1 MLGAV
6 PQSGEAAASA
16 EAFRKEHDMVVVDAS
31 GAAVPDPIRSFRD
44 AGFPQPLLDMV
55 GTLTASGGG
64 VLPEEILA

>member
-1 MLGAV
+1 
-6 PQSGEAAASA
+6 
-16 EAFRKEHDMVVVDAS
+16 MVVIDAS